1 MPLFFQSAVQQKLF
15 KSGIQ
20 AGNGKSVEKTILLR
34 LQSDESVRETGMGGG
49 PSGCGGDGAQ
59 RAVVLGWGEEGA

>member
-1 MPLFFQSAVQQKLF
+1 MHLFFQSAVQQKPF

-49 PSGCGGDGAQ
+49 GGHRG
-59 RAVVLGWGEEGA
+59 RWCWVGVRKKPENP